1 MVPQTRRWKREQDAL
16 ALLGDGQTDKRKSSA
31 KFGSGRA
38 CISRLFC
45 VLGCRPRKWKEAI
58 SCLGLR
64 NEK

>member
-1 MVPQTRRWKREQDAL
+1 MVPQTRRWKRTRCL
-16 ALLGDGQTDKRKSSA
+16 ALPCLACDNKRKSSA

-58 SCLGLR
+58 SVLVSEMR
-64 NEK
+64 K

>member
-1 MVPQTRRWKREQDAL
+1 ME
-16 ALLGDGQTDKRKSSA
+16 DKRKSSA

-45 VLGCRPRKWKEAI
+45 VLGCRPRKRKEAI